1 VVENDAVVKKKKT
14 DAARG
19 KNEMW
24 INKKWW
30 VRLKWRRCKEQ
41 RWGREGGG
49 RRNNDEVG
57 KVGVGSTW
65 ARRRMRSRWR
75 ERHSDAEK
83 VGMTTPMWMM
93 VRLGGTDDS
102 SRRYGDTL
110 VMRKTTWTGKV
121 RSGRRWRGQGKQ
133 QWDLGDTDVRQC

>member
-57 KVGVGSTW
+57 KVGVGSTR
-65 ARRRMRSRWR
+65 ARRRMRSAPQWRREGRDDDACVNDGEAGRHRWQQSTLWWHIR
-75 ERHSDAEK
+75 DEK
-83 VGMTTPMWMM
+83 NDMAGKGE
-93 VRLGGTDDS
+93 VRQ
-102 SRRYGDTL
+102 TL
-110 VMRKTTWTGKV
+110 A
-121 RSGRRWRGQGKQ
+121 RSGQNNSEIWEAQMCGQ
-133 QWDLGDTDVRQC
+133 C